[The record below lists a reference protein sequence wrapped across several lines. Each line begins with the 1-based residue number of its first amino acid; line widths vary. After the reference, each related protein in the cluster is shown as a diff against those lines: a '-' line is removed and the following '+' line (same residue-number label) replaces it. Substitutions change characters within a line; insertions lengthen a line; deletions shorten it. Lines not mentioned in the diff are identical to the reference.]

1 MKPFSGHTA
10 VITGAAGG
18 VGQAIADCLITAG
31 AKAVLVGRSEESLG
45 SLVRQHGWEPA
56 AVSCCPVD
64 LCVESDIAR
73 FVSHVRATDMR
84 VDQIIHAA
92 GIITL
97 DDPADE
103 HLRDFDVQYQVNVRA
118 PYQLTRG
125 LLPQLI
131 KCGGQVV
138 FVNSSVGVQARRG
151 VGQYA
156 ATKHALRAI
165 ADSLREEV
173 NEDGV
178 RVLSVFLGRT
188 ASRMQQAVHE
198 QEGRPYRPDRLLQP
212 SDVASM
218 VIAALTIPRTAEVT
232 DLHIRPMLKA

>member
-1 MKPFSGHTA
+1 MKQFSGQTV

-31 AKAVLVGRSEESLG
+31 AKALLVGRSEESLG

-64 LCVESDIAR
+64 LCVPSEIAR
-73 FVSHVRATDMR
+73 FVSHIRATGAQ

-92 GIITL
+92 GIIML
-97 DDPADE
+97 DDPDDE
-103 HLRDFDVQYQVNVRA
+103 QLRDFDAQYQVNVRA

-125 LLPQLI
+125 LLPHLI
-131 KCGGQVV
+131 KCAGQVV
-138 FVNSSVGVQARRG
+138 FINSSVGVHARRG

-156 ATKHALRAI
+156 ASKHALRAI

-173 NEDGV
+173 NEHGV

-198 QEGRPYRPDRLLQP
+198 QEGRPYRPEVLLQP

-218 VIAALTIPRTAEVT
+218 VVAALALPRTAEVT